1 MLSRDIA
8 IRLDV
13 SEAKS
18 SMSALSAGQAVANVN
33 FATIDPVLRVKIRT
47 SLDQLDKKRAEVSFQ
62 MLNYEIERIYTY
74 LEGELGNTAA
84 KGYIPLQDRLNV
96 AELGL
101 LESQVESFN
110 RQIELGETLDGDMLS
125 VLSDQLVDF
134 KRRLGIDYY
143 VQGLTFDTEAIK
155 LWLKEIWI
163 KTKDGLAFY
172 VKGVQLFKEDIFFC
186 SSLVGKSLQGYTLK
200 PREVRTLR

>member
-101 LESQVESFN
+101 QV
-110 RQIELGETLDGDMLS
+110 G
-125 VLSDQLVDF
+125 
-134 KRRLGIDYY
+134 
-143 VQGLTFDTEAIK
+143 
-155 LWLKEIWI
+155 
-163 KTKDGLAFY
+163 
-172 VKGVQLFKEDIFFC
+172 
-186 SSLVGKSLQGYTLK
+186 
-200 PREVRTLR
+200 